1 MKAKYKKIMIIDDNE
16 IDNYIVK
23 TLLRNNNI
31 ADEVI
36 AFDSAVAAI
45 EYLQFNQNNVDE
57 LPQIIFLD
65 LYMPIMDGFQFI
77 EMLDNI
83 DSSAVKDCKL
93 CVLSSS
99 IDNND
104 IIKSKFNK
112 SVFTYIAKPISTEFL
127 LAL

>member
-23 TLLRNNNI
+23 TLLKNNNI

-36 AFDSAVAAI
+36 VFDSAVAAI
-45 EYLQFNQNNVDE
+45 EYLQFNQHNVNE

-65 LYMPIMDGFQFI
+65 LYMPIMNGFQFI
-77 EMLDNI
+77 EMLDKI
-83 DSSAVKDCKL
+83 DSSAVQASKL

-104 IIKSKFNK
+104 IIKSKFNN

-127 LAL
+127 LSL